1 MSSEE
6 EKKLFI
12 SEAEELVQK
21 VEYQIL
27 KLEDNPKDK
36 KPIQELYFNFH
47 TLKGMTGMVGLDNVS
62 KLCHSFETLLDK
74 SKEKGLDAQKAQK
87 YIELMFKTLD
97 ILKNIVK
104 NIKSDII
111 EDIDSS
117 IVDEFEDLMGGKDDN
132 GGYEITFIKT
142 IPSDKIDTFLSE
154 KDRKFYKVFVRI
166 QSSCVFKK
174 VRLFI
179 IFRALNDIGSILW
192 SDPEPHLLEEANF
205 DFDFEVYYTS
215 KSGEKEIDAAL
226 EEILEIEDKKIS
238 KLKSSEIKP
247 IIINAVKQLSQHVTE
262 SAVLTAAE
270 TPSLNNNSDEDS
282 FASLS
287 NRENSFEEEM
297 GQITSIK
304 VDIDTL
310 EHLMDYFGE
319 LIVLKNQLS
328 QILIEKSDWEINRVF
343 DNMDKLFLEIQ
354 EIIFKLKLVRVSS
367 TFRRY
372 KRLVRDVA
380 KETEKNVRFILEGT
394 DVELDRKIL
403 EELNSPLIHILRNS
417 IYHGIESPSQ
427 RIRKG
432 KPEQGT
438 ILLRTIRREGAVHIQ
453 IKDDGAGLDYEEI
466 KNKAVKNGLYTR
478 EEVEK
483 LDKNELNKIIF
494 QPGFSTLKSADMISG
509 RGMGLAI
516 VSEKIK
522 ELSGELRL
530 ESEPGKGCTFTLAV
544 PFSRA
549 ILKAQLM
556 KIAGDLYAIP
566 IENIN
571 QIYFFKRELIE
582 YVKGKEYYR
591 LNEKLVPIVRLKE
604 YLNIE
609 SEFDTIEIDE
619 TEGGEAATK
628 IVENN
633 LDKFDKIAIY
643 KKKDEDN
650 AVLFVVDEIM
660 QQMDVVI
667 KPFRSKFSQFQDV
680 LGVTITGDGSICLI
694 IDVLSLISRMA
705 NEMKTLSVIKNTEQK
720 ITH

>member
-1 MSSEE
+1 
-6 EKKLFI
+6 
-12 SEAEELVQK
+12 
-21 VEYQIL
+21 
-27 KLEDNPKDK
+27 
-36 KPIQELYFNFH
+36 
-47 TLKGMTGMVGLDNVS
+47 
-62 KLCHSFETLLDK
+62 
-74 SKEKGLDAQKAQK
+74 
-87 YIELMFKTLD
+87 
-97 ILKNIVK
+97 
-104 NIKSDII
+104 
-111 EDIDSS
+111 
-117 IVDEFEDLMGGKDDN
+117 
-132 GGYEITFIKT
+132 
-142 IPSDKIDTFLSE
+142 
-154 KDRKFYKVFVRI
+154 
-166 QSSCVFKK
+166 
-174 VRLFI
+174 
-179 IFRALNDIGSILW
+179 
-192 SDPEPHLLEEANF
+192 
-205 DFDFEVYYTS
+205 
-215 KSGEKEIDAAL
+215 
-226 EEILEIEDKKIS
+226 
-238 KLKSSEIKP
+238 
-247 IIINAVKQLSQHVTE
+247 
-262 SAVLTAAE
+262 
-270 TPSLNNNSDEDS
+270 
-282 FASLS
+282 
-287 NRENSFEEEM
+287 
-297 GQITSIK
+297 
-304 VDIDTL
+304 
-310 EHLMDYFGE
+310 
-319 LIVLKNQLS
+319 
-328 QILIEKSDWEINRVF
+328 
-343 DNMDKLFLEIQ
+343 
-354 EIIFKLKLVRVSS
+354 
-367 TFRRY
+367 
-372 KRLVRDVA
+372 VA

-403 EELNSPLIHILRNS
+403 EELNSPLIHIVRNS
-417 IYHGIESPSQ
+417 IYHGIESPST
-427 RIRKG
+427 RKRKG

-453 IKDDGAGLDYEEI
+453 IKDDGAGLDDDEI

-478 EEVEK
+478 QEVEE
-483 LDKNELNKIIF
+483 LNKNELNKIIF

-609 SEFDTIEIDE
+609 SEFDTIEFEE
-619 TEGGEAATK
+619 TEDDEAAATK

-633 LDKFDKIAIY
+633 LDKFDKIAIFC
-643 KKKDEDN
+643 KRDEDN